1 MNRPVKH
8 LAFTSFAAS
17 LTLGTALLTG
27 ACSSADG
34 KTNERAAP
42 PVVAVSAIP
51 VDLRYWTAR
60 LARLRGQRE

>member
-8 LAFTSFAAS
+8 LAFTSIAAS

-42 PVVAVSAIP
+42 AVVAVSVAAAAATEQPI
-51 VDLRYWTAR
+51 AR
-60 LARLRGQRE
+60 LLRE